1 MFRTFVP
8 HTVESI
14 LDIVCSEPKVRECYI
29 PLWGDIIN
37 NIHKTNRADWD
48 EYIPLWRALKL
59 QSKYNSPIFTSH
71 SLGHSMKTAYF
82 MHMLLIKSLHLFNL
96 KSETV
101 TNMVL
106 WTGLLHDVGYAEY
119 ELCQQTQSG
128 CEEMKR
134 RLTPFLDED
143 ANQAA
148 TGLHDQSYHKQKFLH
163 AQLGANL
170 LRHLFARSP
179 RLFLE
184 TVQDKILEAVR
195 EHNADNKTQTRY
207 DPSED
212 GTFMSLSNV
221 CIQRHY
227 KRVNLEHNPLLA
239 LLRIGDNLDMSRER
253 LTPDQR
259 TLILVYYQKWFYTH
273 PHADAYQR
281 KTHWARLHTKCRVV
295 SESQT
300 LDILFKKSQ
309 SSDFLFTYSSWI
321 IEHISISEY
330 DWNKPYFEIRV
341 DFFRPIFD
349 DLRISQNWYEGI
361 YQLRRLYD
369 SLQSIYVYGTKL
381 SSVTFVNILLG
392 THPLR
397 EIVQIKTYGD
407 YIKYAALRGQIA

>member
-1 MFRTFVP
+1 
-8 HTVESI
+8 
-14 LDIVCSEPKVRECYI
+14 
-29 PLWGDIIN
+29 
-37 NIHKTNRADWD
+37 
-48 EYIPLWRALKL
+48 
-59 QSKYNSPIFTSH
+59 
-71 SLGHSMKTAYF
+71 MKTAYF
-82 MHMLLIKSLHLFNL
+82 MHMLLIKSLHLFEL
-96 KSETV
+96 KSEIV

-148 TGLHDQSYHKQKFLH
+148 TGLYDQSYHKQKFLH
-163 AQLGANL
+163 AQLGANML
-170 LRHLFARSP
+170 QYLFARSP

-184 TVQDKILEAVR
+184 QVQDQILEAIR
-195 EHNADNKTQTRY
+195 EHNADNQKQTRY
-207 DPSED
+207 EPAKD

-227 KRVNLEHNPLLA
+227 KRVNMEDNPLLA

-281 KTHWARLHTKCRVV
+281 RTHWARLHTKCGVV

-330 DWNKPYFEIRV
+330 DWNRPYFEIRV
-341 DFFRPIFD
+341 DFFKPVFD
-349 DLRISQNWYEGI
+349 DLCISQNWHAGI

-369 SLQSIYVYGTKL
+369 SLHSISVYGTEL

-397 EIVQIKTYGD
+397 EIVKIETYGD
-407 YIKYAALRGQIA
+407 YIKYAALRG